1 MADITI
7 TKVHDK
13 NCDICNHMS
22 KHDRATFE
30 SISEVNYRE
39 VTLDD
44 VINPSNTARPT
55 TYQRLYQCI
64 ERYALTPTYEVDLP
78 VYIALNKKSEYLGHV
93 QGANTIVELRDWVKS
108 LLDTTDNSSE

>member
-1 MADITI
+1 MADTII

-30 SISEVNYRE
+30 SISEVDYRE
-39 VTLDD
+39 VLLDE
-44 VINPSNTARPT
+44 VIDFTSAARPI

-64 ERYALTPTYEVDLP
+64 ERYCLTPTYEVDLP
-78 VYIALNKKSEYLGHV
+78 VYIALNKKSEYLGHI

-108 LLDTTDNSSE
+108 LSPTTDNSSE